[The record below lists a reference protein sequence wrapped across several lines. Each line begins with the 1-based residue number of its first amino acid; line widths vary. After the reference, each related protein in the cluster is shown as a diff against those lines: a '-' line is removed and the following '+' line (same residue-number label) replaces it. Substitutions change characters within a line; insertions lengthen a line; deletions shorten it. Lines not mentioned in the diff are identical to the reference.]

1 MPGARQLR
9 TTPNFLLDQSR
20 CRPDGSLAASNS
32 MEQMPSV
39 LESHLPAILQFR
51 FLKIHQMPQFEALY
65 LFFSVPILG
74 PGLICSLVP
83 FVPFDRGRKV

>member
-39 LESHLPAILQFR
+39 LGSHLPAILQLR
-51 FLKIHQMPQFEALY
+51 LLKIHQMPQLEALY
-65 LFFSVPILG
+65 IFLASQSSD
-74 PGLICSLVP
+74 PG
-83 FVPFDRGRKV
+83 